1 MEHNETGYI
10 PLYLQYG
17 THKTELENCRRSCLS
32 NCSCKAAQFRLPGP
46 DNMMGHCALLNK
58 GFSLTNSDGTVLNK
72 TTFFLIKVQNASKTK
87 PKHVAPIIGS
97 TIGASLGLLFMVFS
111 CFVFLFRRRQQLEEA
126 GEEFLDQIPGMPS
139 RFSDEEL
146 ILMTEYFSKKL
157 GQGGFSSVFEGTM
170 TDDTKITVK
179 CLQGFGNMMKSFL
192 AEVATIGRIQHVNL
206 VRVVGFCSEKYHRL
220 LVYEYMANG
229 SLYRWIFHRKQEKS
243 LTWNARKKII
253 SDVAKGLA
261 YLHEDC
267 NNKIIHL
274 DIKPQNIL
282 LDHNFN
288 AKVSDFGLFK
298 LVGKD
303 ESKIVTTMRGTLGY
317 LAPEWLKSV
326 TTEKV
331 DVYGFGVVILE
342 IIWDRKN
349 LDRLQDEDNMHF
361 LSLFKRKAEETRFLE
376 MLDKNSED
384 MQLHREE
391 AVEMMKIAARC
402 LQSDYN
408 KRPSM
413 SLVVKVLQGLASAE
427 TYLDYSFQYS
437 PMIRRIDEAD
447 QETEAVVGISLPFPS
462 ELSEPREIAG

>member
-1 MEHNETGYI
+1 M
-10 PLYLQYG
+10 
-17 THKTELENCRRSCLS
+17 S
-32 NCSCKAAQFRLPGP
+32 
-46 DNMMGHCALLNK
+46 
-58 GFSLTNSDGTVLNK
+58 
-72 TTFFLIKVQNASKTK
+72 
-87 PKHVAPIIGS
+87 
-97 TIGASLGLLFMVFS
+97 
-111 CFVFLFRRRQQLEEA
+111 
-126 GEEFLDQIPGMPS
+126 
-139 RFSDEEL
+139 
-146 ILMTEYFSKKL
+146 
-157 GQGGFSSVFEGTM
+157 
-170 TDDTKITVK
+170 DDTKITVK

-206 VRVVGFCSEKYHRL
+206 VRAVGFCAEKYHRL

-229 SLYRWIFHRKQEKS
+229 SSYRWIFHRKQEKS

-253 SDVAKGLA
+253 SDVAKCLA

-303 ESKIVTTMRGTLGY
+303 ESTIVSTMRGTLGY

-342 IIWDRKN
+342 IIWGRKN
-349 LDRLQDEDNMHF
+349 LDSLQDEDNMHL

-384 MQLHREE
+384 MELHREE
-391 AVEMMKIAARC
+391 AVEMMKIAAWC
-402 LQSDYN
+402 LQSDYT

-437 PMIRRIDEAD
+437 PMTRRIDEAD